1 MQKKQENEARTFVN
15 KYAIWFKQNVDNST
29 EKGSFSEKKENEKE
43 KYKDYYYSVAKNKLL
58 KIINEY

>member
-1 MQKKQENEARTFVN
+1 MGLFGNENSSQIKKL
-15 KYAIWFKQNVDNST
+15 
-29 EKGSFSEKKENEKE
+29 KKIADKVMALEE